1 MWQRAK
7 NFILQSEKGLQ
18 LGFHDFASLF
28 LEFLKL
34 HGKSHV
40 ALNLEFSLEES
51 LLWIQFAC
59 HQSHQIGVFEWQSD
73 IRLVWNIAFNND
85 TVTLIFKYYSSPF
98 PFTSTFPLPFFAS
111 TIHTTSLPLVSLT
124 LKAKTPLTFLTR
136 LAPSFFSASSMPS
149 KIKVDLKFFVALKH
163 QKEKTVENT
172 TGTSGSL
179 CGLCFKCRPHI
190 YICNNKGPLWRKRSQ
205 KTFISSFLRPF
216 KGIQC
221 LFLYVTKHRHIRK
234 EEVCNLHLVIC
245 GNFIFCQNTTGA
257 RENQN
262 K

>member
-7 NFILQSEKGLQ
+7 KLYFAIWKRFTTWLSWLRQLAFGILEASWQVPCCLEPWVF
-18 LGFHDFASLF
+18 LGRKPFVDSICLSLKPPNRR
-28 LEFLKL
+28 LWVTKWHQACLKY
-34 HGKSHV
+34 S
-40 ALNLEFSLEES
+40 
-51 LLWIQFAC
+51 
-59 HQSHQIGVFEWQSD
+59 
-73 IRLVWNIAFNND
+73 FNND

-221 LFLYVTKHRHIRK
+221 LLLYVTKHRHIRK